1 MVDFFSEAL
10 PIMLVF
16 LFGSVGEIITEKSGH
31 LNMGTPGIMCLGGA
45 GAIIGLN
52 IYVDIIGA
60 EAIVNNGAGIPIL
73 GIFLPLFFGILFA
86 ALAGLLFCFIV
97 DTLRCNQNVTGLIL
111 TILGEGVLLFIGTIV
126 YPLYDDLKGTAF
138 TTVAT
143 SYFKCTLPKSFATAN
158 LFTEIVFNHG
168 FLFYTGIAIALI
180 AFFVIKYTR
189 VGLSLRAVGENP
201 GTSDA
206 SGVNVIRYRYVATL
220 IGSAISGL
228 GGVFYFLEKN
238 TASSEFNIAQVGWI
252 AVALVIFA
260 MWNTGFSV
268 IGSFLFAMCYTA
280 AMKAP
285 IDGVMKYIVYKIPF
299 FITIVVLIIV
309 SMLNKKETQPPTALG
324 TTYFREDR

>member
-45 GAIIGLN
+45 GAIVGLN
-52 IYVDIIGA
+52 IYVNIIGA
-60 EAIVNNGAGIPIL
+60 EAIVEAGKGIVFL
-73 GIFLPLFFGILFA
+73 GILLPLLFGIGFA
-86 ALAGLLFCFIV
+86 VLGGLIFCFVV
-97 DTLRCNQNVTGLIL
+97 DTLRCNQNVTGLVL
-111 TILGEGVLLFIGTIV
+111 TIFGEGILLFIGTLI
-126 YPLYDDLKGTAF
+126 YPLYDDMAGTAF

-143 SYFKCTLPKSFATAN
+143 NYFKCPLPKSFARAN

-168 FLFYTGIAIALI
+168 FLFYTGIIIAVV

-189 VGLSLRAVGENP
+189 IGLALRSVGENP

-206 SGVNVIRYRYVATL
+206 SGINVIRYRYVATL

-228 GGVFYFLEKN
+228 GGIFYFLEKN
-238 TASSEFNIAQVGWI
+238 TASSEFNIAQYGWI

-260 MWNTGFSV
+260 MWNTGFSIV
-268 IGSFLFAMCYTA
+268 GSFLFAVCYTA

-299 FITIVVLIIV
+299 FITIIVLIIV

-324 TTYFREDR
+324 QMYYREDR

>member
-45 GAIIGLN
+45 GAIVGLN
-52 IYVDIIGA
+52 IYVNIVGA
-60 EAIVNNGAGIPIL
+60 EAIVEAGKGIVFL
-73 GIFLPLFFGILFA
+73 GILLPLLFGIGFA
-86 ALAGLLFCFIV
+86 VLGGLIFCFIV
-97 DTLRCNQNVTGLIL
+97 DTLRCNQNVTGLVL
-111 TILGEGVLLFIGTIV
+111 TMFGEGILLFVGTLI
-126 YPLYDDLKGTAF
+126 YPLYDDMAGTAF

-143 SYFKCTLPKSFATAN
+143 NYFKCPLPKSFATAN

-168 FLFYTGIAIALI
+168 FLFYTGIIIAIV

-189 VGLSLRAVGENP
+189 IGLALRSVGENP

-206 SGVNVIRYRYVATL
+206 SGINVIRYRYVATL

-228 GGVFYFLEKN
+228 GGIFYFLEKN
-238 TASSEFNIAQVGWI
+238 TASSEFNIAQYGWI

-260 MWNTGFSV
+260 MWNTGFGI
-268 IGSFLFAMCYTA
+268 IGSFLFAVCYTA

-285 IDGVMKYIVYKIPF
+285 IDGAMKYIVYKIPF
-299 FITIVVLIIV
+299 FITIIVLIIV
-309 SMLNKKETQPPTALG
+309 SMLNKKETQPPSALG
-324 TTYFREDR
+324 QMYYREDR

>member
-60 EAIVNNGAGIPIL
+60 EAIVEYGKGIVVL
-73 GIFLPLFFGILFA
+73 GILLPLFFGVL
-86 ALAGLLFCFIV
+86 LAMLGGLIFCFIV
-97 DTLRCNQNVTGLIL
+97 DTLRCNQNVTGLVL
-111 TILGEGVLLFIGTIV
+111 TIFGEGILLFVGTLV
-126 YPLYDDLKGTAF
+126 YPLYDDMKGTAF

-143 SYFKCTLPKSFATAN
+143 NYFKCALPRSFAKAN

-168 FLFYTGIAIALI
+168 ILFYAGIAIAII
-180 AFFVIKYTR
+180 AFFIIKKTR
-189 VGLSLRAVGENP
+189 VGLSLRSVGENP

-228 GGVFYFLEKN
+228 GGIFYFLEKN
-238 TASSEFNIAQVGWI
+238 TASSEFNIAQYGWI

-268 IGSFLFAMCYTA
+268 IGSFLFAICYTA

-299 FITIVVLIIV
+299 FITIIVLIVV
-309 SMLNKKETQPPTALG
+309 STLNKKETLPPTALG
-324 TTYFREDR
+324 QSYYREDR